1 VDRQPVVMAGP
12 EEPMSAGELAVRA
25 VWIAAQIVAVLYLGQ
40 QGALFFYQG
49 F

>member
-1 VDRQPVVMAGP
+1 MDQQPIVTADS
-12 EEPMSAGELAVRA
+12 ELPMPAYELALRA

-40 QGALFFYQG
+40 PGALFFYQG

>member
-1 VDRQPVVMAGP
+1 MTSVGAVAR
-12 EEPMSAGELAVRA
+12 LAWKAAWVAAA
-25 VWIAAQIVAVLYLGQ
+25 VLLVLYLGQ

>member
-1 VDRQPVVMAGP
+1 MVDVVEAVIPPERPAGP
-12 EEPMSAGELAVRA
+12 LRFALRA
-25 VWIAAQIVAVLYLGQ
+25 AWVAARWTLVFYLGQ